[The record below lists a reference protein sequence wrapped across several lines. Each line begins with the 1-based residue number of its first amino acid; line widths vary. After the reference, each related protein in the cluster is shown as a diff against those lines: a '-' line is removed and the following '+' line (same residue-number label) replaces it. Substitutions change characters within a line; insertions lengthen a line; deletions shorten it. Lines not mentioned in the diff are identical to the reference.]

1 MGLDVYVGP
10 LTRYYSFTWET
21 LVQQAAR
28 QHGIQS
34 RIDRSPDLAARTPGE
49 AQAMVLGW
57 RAGLEGRLGTN
68 LSWEESA
75 EGAYVTDKPDWDG
88 YHALRYLALHD
99 EFPDVRPPRRL
110 DPKPDPS
117 DLDHEPLER
126 RFGEVYARQ
135 PRRGIGRF
143 LGRRPIPP
151 DGLRYLHLQAA
162 DMWIPPAFPTP
173 FQTLDPVWAI
183 ERRVGSVRQLRAEL
197 EGLNE
202 RTLRADPAQLMEIRA
217 PGQPPDGNFAELS
230 RFGLAAFLLLVRE
243 ADDRGM
249 PMVLDG

>member
-28 QHGIQS
+28 QQGIQS
-34 RIDRSPDLAARTPGE
+34 RIDRSPDLAPRSPDA
-49 AQAMVLGW
+49 ALAMVLGW
-57 RAGLEGRLGTN
+57 RAGLERSLGTT
-68 LSWEESA
+68 LSWEESVD
-75 EGAYVTDKPDWDG
+75 GPYVTDKPDWDG

-99 EFPDVRPPRRL
+99 EFPDVRTPRRL

-117 DLDHEPLER
+117 DLGKEPLER

-135 PRRGIGRF
+135 PRRWLMRF
-143 LGRRPIPP
+143 LGKRPIPA
-151 DGLRYLHLQAA
+151 DGLRYLHLQVA
-162 DMWIPPAFPTP
+162 DMWIPPAFPMP
-173 FQTLDPVWAI
+173 FLSVDPAWGI

-202 RTLRADPAQLMEIRA
+202 RTLRADPAKLMEVRA
-217 PGQPPDGNFAELS
+217 PGQPPDGNFGELS